1 MGSKLESAFTFAVFC
16 LSQVLGMFKT
26 TYQMGFG
33 PLSGRNPGLCV
44 AVTVTVLLGSLRAVM
59 A

>member
-1 MGSKLESAFTFAVFC
+1 MGSKVESAFTFAVFC
-16 LSQVLGMFKT
+16 LSQVLGMFET

-44 AVTVTVLLGSLRAVM
+44 AVTVTVLLGSL
-59 A
+59 